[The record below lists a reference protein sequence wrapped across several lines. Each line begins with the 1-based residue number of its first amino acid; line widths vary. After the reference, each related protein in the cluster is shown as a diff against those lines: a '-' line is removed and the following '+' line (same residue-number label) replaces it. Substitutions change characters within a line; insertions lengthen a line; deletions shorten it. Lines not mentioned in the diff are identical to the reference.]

1 MASPAGPHTIDVT
14 TQNFEQ
20 EVLLKSQ
27 QVPVVVDFW
36 APWCEPCRQ
45 LAPLLHKL
53 AEEFRGRFVLAKM
66 NVDQSPEVAGML
78 GIQTIPTVV
87 AFVGG
92 RPVDHFQGVVP
103 ESTLREWLARFLPS
117 PAQEHVRQGLE
128 LLTSDPVAAEKAFR
142 TALQLEPDLA
152 EAKIGLARA
161 LLAQER
167 TDEVQEIIDEL
178 EARGFL
184 EPDAQRIKSELELAR
199 NTAEAG
205 DIEEAR
211 RAAQA
216 NPDDLDLQLRLA
228 EALIG
233 ANKYREALDV
243 CLRVVEKD
251 RTGTGQQAKDL
262 MLKVFEK
269 LGPENPMTTEYRRKL
284 ATVLY

>member
-1 MASPAGPHTIDVT
+1 MASPVSQNVIDVT
-14 TQNFEQ
+14 AQNFEQ

-103 ESTLREWLARFLPS
+103 EKALREWLARLMPS
-117 PAQEHVRQGLE
+117 PAQEHVQKGQE
-128 LLTSDPVAAEKAFR
+128 LVASDPAGAEKAFR
-142 TALQLEPDLA
+142 AALQLEPDLA

-161 LLAQER
+161 LLAQQR
-167 TDEVQEIIDEL
+167 TDEVQEIIEEL

-184 EPDAQRIKSELELAR
+184 EPEAQRIKSEIELAK

-205 DIEEAR
+205 DVEEAR

-216 NPDDLDLQLRLA
+216 NPEDLSLQLRLA

-233 ANKYREALDV
+233 ANKYREALEV
-243 CLRVVEKD
+243 CLQVVARDK
-251 RTGTGQQAKDL
+251 TGPGQQAKDL

-269 LGPENPMTTEYRRKL
+269 LGPENPMTTEFRRKL